1 MALMHVKMVIT
12 MINLEIEHKGSL
24 FLTIIA
30 MFYNQSVELE
40 FHYIIM
46 EKYYQTKFVSNW
58 IDSRYRAIIIKF
70 GQICIN
76 LK

>member
-1 MALMHVKMVIT
+1 MAFMHVKMVIT

-24 FLTIIA
+24 FLTI
-30 MFYNQSVELE
+30 VE

-46 EKYYQTKFVSNW
+46 DKYYQTKFVSNW

>member
-1 MALMHVKMVIT
+1 MAFMHVKMVIT

-30 MFYNQSVELE
+30 MFVELE
-40 FHYIIM
+40 FNYVIM

>member
-1 MALMHVKMVIT
+1 MAYMHVKMVIT

-46 EKYYQTKFVSNW
+46 DKYYQT
-58 IDSRYRAIIIKF
+58 
-70 GQICIN
+70 
-76 LK
+76 